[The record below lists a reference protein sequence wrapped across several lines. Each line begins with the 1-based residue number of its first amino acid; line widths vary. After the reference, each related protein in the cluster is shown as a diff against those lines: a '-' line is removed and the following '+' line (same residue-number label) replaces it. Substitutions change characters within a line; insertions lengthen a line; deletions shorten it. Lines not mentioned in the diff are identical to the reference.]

1 MSYVSPKI
9 KTQFE
14 SLSVDLKN
22 EILSRNVNLESM
34 NDLMKVL
41 GQIVDEGSAG

>member
-1 MSYVSPKI
+1 MSYVSPNI

-22 EILSRNVNLESM
+22 EILSRNVRLENM
-34 NDLMKVL
+34 NDLMATLQK
-41 GQIVDEGSAG
+41 IVDEGEK